1 MVAAGDR
8 SHIPSQ
14 YAPIYE
20 LLTIDLER
28 VKQRAPPA
36 FAKQVKDTE
45 KRLNIL
51 FDHINNEE
59 LLSSEALESMLSLSR
74 GLFSSLS
81 VGFVDY
87 D

>member
-1 MVAAGDR
+1 MIAAGDR
-8 SHIPSQ
+8 SHIPSH

-20 LLTIDLER
+20 LLTADLER

-59 LLSSEALESMLSLSR
+59 LLSPEALEAMLTLSTGFFPYR
-74 GLFSSLS
+74 VDLSSLS
-81 VGFVDY
+81 
-87 D
+87 